1 MVGIAHARITD
12 GRPALFG
19 LVLVLAVA
27 LGIAVALAPVPALG
41 GAVLLTLVA
50 GVAVRPVFG
59 AYLLVGASLLLAGIE
74 RGVAIPLVRPHE
86 AVVVLVLAGLAL
98 HGLLAARF
106 GVRPRL
112 ALRFDRLDV
121 AILALA
127 VTSSIVPLAWMLIR
141 ERPIEQDDL
150 LFALQLWKLY
160 AVFVVVR
167 LSVRSSEQVMRCL
180 WVLIGAGALVALAG
194 IAQALGAPGVQDL
207 IVRFYTPTSSAED
220 YASHRATSTLG
231 SSFAVADVMVYCL
244 AIAAGLLVQR
254 IARRGAVTALA
265 TLFVFGTLAS
275 GQFSAVI
282 GILVAVLAF
291 GIITRRLGRSLVA
304 LSIAGILAATALYPV
319 VDQRLRSFDTASGLP
334 RSWQGRL
341 DNLDR
346 FFLPTLGA
354 DFNWATGVRPA
365 ARESAPGRPF
375 IAIESGHVWLLWTGG
390 VALALAFVV
399 FLAVSLPA
407 VARVARERDGPISVA
422 AIASFTS
429 LGVVA
434 VLMVLDAHLTL
445 RGAAEMSFA
454 LLALALVRPLG
465 EPLRHDHLTGPSP

>member
-1 MVGIAHARITD
+1 MTNGH
-12 GRPALFG
+12 PFLFG
-19 LVLVLAVA
+19 LVLAFAVA
-27 LGIAVALAPVPALG
+27 LGVAVALRPVPAL
-41 GAVLLTLVA
+41 AAALSLMLLA

-59 AYLLVGASLLLAGIE
+59 AYLLIGASLLLAGID

-86 AVVVLVLAGLAL
+86 AVVVLVLGGLAL
-98 HGLLAARF
+98 HALLAPHFASI
-106 GVRPRL
+106 PRM
-112 ALRFDRLDV
+112 APRFDRVDG

-127 VTSSIVPLAWMLIR
+127 ITSSVLPLAWMVIR

-160 AVFVVVR
+160 AVFVFVR
-167 LSVRSSEQVMRCL
+167 LSVRTSEQVMRCL
-180 WVLIGAGALVALAG
+180 WVFVAAGLLVALVG

-207 IVRFYTPTSSAED
+207 LVRYYTPTSTAED

-254 IARRGAVTALA
+254 IAGRLAVTALA
-265 TLFVFGTLAS
+265 TLFVFGTLSS

-282 GILVAVLAF
+282 GILVAVVAF
-291 GIITRRLGRSLVA
+291 GIITRRLGRSLIA
-304 LSIAGILAATALYPV
+304 LAIAGVLAGTALYPV

-334 RSWQGRL
+334 NSWQGRL

-390 VALALAFVV
+390 VAFALAFFV
-399 FLAVSLPA
+399 FLAVSLTA
-407 VARVARERDGPISVA
+407 VGRVARERDGPIAVA

-429 LGVVA
+429 LGVIS

-454 LLALALVRPLG
+454 LLALALVRPAN
-465 EPLRHDHLTGPSP
+465 EPSRPARAEPPASLT